1 MDGRTGFR
9 YPAGM
14 PRFAFRIEYH
24 GGPFCGWQRQ
34 AGGLPSVQQAVEEA
48 LARLEPGEHRIA
60 AAGRTDA
67 GVHATGQ
74 VAHADLAKAW
84 EPFRL
89 SQALNWHLK
98 PLPVAVTDCAIVADD
113 FHARFS
119 AVERRYLFRLVARRA
134 PVTHDRGLVWQ
145 VPKAPD
151 LAAMQAGAAHLVGR
165 HDFTTF
171 RSAMCQADSPVKT
184 LDEISI
190 AELDYPGGRE
200 FRFTLRARSFLHNQ
214 VRSIVGTLER
224 VGAGSW
230 RPGDVAAA
238 LEART
243 RAACGPVSP
252 PDGLYLT
259 GVGYP
264 EGPFG

>member
-1 MDGRTGFR
+1 MDAGAAFGYR
-9 YPAGM
+9 AGM

-48 LARLEPGEHRIA
+48 LARLEPGAHRIA

-74 VAHADLAKAW
+74 VAHADLARDW
-84 EPFRL
+84 DPFRL
-89 SQALNWHLK
+89 SEALNWHLK
-98 PLPVAVTDCAIVADD
+98 PAPVAVTACARVADD

-119 AVERRYLFRLVARRA
+119 ATERRYLFRLVSRRA
-134 PVTHDRGLVWQ
+134 PVTHDKGLVWQ
-145 VPKAPD
+145 VSASLD
-151 LAAMQAGAAHLVGR
+151 ADAMREGAAHLVGR

-171 RSAMCQADSPVKT
+171 RSVMCQADSPVKT

-190 AELDYPGGRE
+190 AEAPYPGGRE

-230 RPGDVAAA
+230 SATDVAAA
-238 LEART
+238 LNARS

-264 EGPFG
+264 QPPFA